1 MADKKKQAGSMWN
14 TAQILAEKDRE
25 GRRIKRRTTP
35 LSIRFVGPRAHQNQL
50 RYMQT
55 KEYAD
60 FLMRTGLGGTS
71 VGRTGAQRIDER
83 PATKEEMKKR
93 REKTKKYLGKGKK

>member
-1 MADKKKQAGSMWN
+1 MAEKSKQVGSMWN
-14 TAQILAEKDRE
+14 TGRILAEKERE
-25 GRRIKRRTTP
+25 SRKIKRRTTP
-35 LSIRFVGPRAHQNQL
+35 VSIRFMGPRAHQNQL

-83 PATKEEMKKR
+83 PATEEEMKKR
-93 REKTKKYLGKGKK
+93 REKTKRYLRGR